1 MDACTSAPLCNLFDN
16 GSLRP
21 EATLNLRVIALRGQA
36 VIGVDVRPVSLLY
49 SSAIAPGVL
58 GGIPAQILEPALR
71 RLLKAGV
78 AGSQGE
84 RFCSMRPI
92 SSA

>member
-1 MDACTSAPLCNLFDN
+1 MDARTSVPLCVLFDN

-21 EATLNLRVIALRGQA
+21 EATLNLRVIALRWQA
-36 VIGVDVRPVSLLY
+36 VIGV
-49 SSAIAPGVL
+49 A
-58 GGIPAQILEPALR
+58 GG
-71 RLLKAGV
+71 
-78 AGSQGE
+78 QGE